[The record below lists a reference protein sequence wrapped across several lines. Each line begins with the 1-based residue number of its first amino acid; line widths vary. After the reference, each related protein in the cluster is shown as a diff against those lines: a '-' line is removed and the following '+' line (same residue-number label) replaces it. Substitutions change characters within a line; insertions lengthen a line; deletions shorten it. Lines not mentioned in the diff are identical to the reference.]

1 MIYPGL
7 LFLVIALL
15 LLPLNL
21 FAQVHYFEN
30 GRPWTQKAES
40 GPDAEVKG
48 WFYNLGI
55 TGMRAEL
62 IADKP
67 NFLLVR
73 HVFEESPASGK
84 VKAGDLIVGA
94 NGRRFKTPHKNGY
107 GMEVFGPDGPVLDFA
122 MALEESQ
129 TKNRNGRLDLNLL
142 RHDKI
147 LEAALDVGTEYG
159 TYGPEFPSKCSKSIQ
174 ILEQL
179 LTYLEKTQR
188 RDGSWGSPPHDT
200 FAPLALLASGK
211 PRHLNLVRNN
221 VKFHAS
227 TTKAKDRSWL
237 INWRYMA
244 AAIVMSEFYLA
255 TGEKWVIPE
264 LKEVYDFL
272 ISSQYVDMAQIDEKS
287 RKTHPGAVP
296 KDSIGAHGGW
306 GHNPGFEGYGPIS
319 MLTGQ
324 GALAFALMKHCGIE
338 VDRERHDK
346 AYDFLVRSSGRN
358 GYVWYADQAA
368 SQSNWADMGR
378 TGAAGIA
385 NAVSPYHDDQYMGR
399 ALAHAKVIG
408 RHPESFPDTHGS
420 PVMGMAYAA
429 TAAHLDPTS
438 FRRLMDK
445 NKWWFILS
453 QCSDGTF
460 YYQPNRDN
468 AGYGSDSR
476 LSASAVTAFILSLE
490 KRTLH
495 ISGKTRKPMQD

>member
-1 MIYPGL
+1 MIFRLPTFL
-7 LFLVIALL
+7 LLL
-15 LLPLNL
+15 LLPQSLVS
-21 FAQVHYFEN
+21 QVHYHEN
-30 GRPWTQKAES
+30 GRPWKQRAGS

-62 IADKP
+62 IANDPK
-67 NFLLVR
+67 FLLVR
-73 HVFEESPASGK
+73 HVFSGSPAAGK
-84 VKAGDLIVGA
+84 VRVGDLVVGA
-94 NGRRFKTPHKNGY
+94 NGRAFETPHRNGY
-107 GMEVFGPDGPVLDFA
+107 GMKVFGPDGPLFDFA
-122 MALEESQ
+122 VALEESQ
-129 TKNRNGRLDLNLL
+129 GKERNGRLDLNLQRENKTL
-142 RHDKI
+142 KVT
-147 LEAALDVGTEYG
+147 LDVGTQYG
-159 TYGPEFPSKCSKSIQ
+159 TYGSKYPADCRKSARL
-174 ILEQL
+174 LEGL
-179 LTYLEKTQR
+179 LDYLVKTQR
-188 RDGSWGSPPHDT
+188 DDGSWGSPPHDT
-200 FAPLALLASGK
+200 FAPLALLASGN
-211 PRHLNLVRNN
+211 REHVGLVRKSA
-221 VKFHAS
+221 KFHAR
-227 TTKAKDRSWL
+227 TTKSKDRSWL

-255 TGEKWVIPE
+255 TGEEWVLPE
-264 LKEVYDFL
+264 LEEVYDFL
-272 ISSQYVDMAQIDEKS
+272 VSSQYVDMSQIDEKS

-296 KDSIGAHGGW
+296 KDKMGAHGGW

-324 GALAFALMKHCGIE
+324 GALAFAMMKHCGLK

-368 SQSNWADMGR
+368 GQDKWADMGR

-385 NAVSPYHDDQYMGR
+385 NALSPYKDDKYLER

-429 TAAHLDPTS
+429 AAAHFDPAS

-445 NKWWFILS
+445 NKWWFVLS
-453 QCSDGTF
+453 QCPDGTF

-468 AGYGSDSR
+468 AGYGADSR

-490 KRTLH
+490 KRSLH
-495 ISGKTRKPMQD
+495 LSGKKTERERSR